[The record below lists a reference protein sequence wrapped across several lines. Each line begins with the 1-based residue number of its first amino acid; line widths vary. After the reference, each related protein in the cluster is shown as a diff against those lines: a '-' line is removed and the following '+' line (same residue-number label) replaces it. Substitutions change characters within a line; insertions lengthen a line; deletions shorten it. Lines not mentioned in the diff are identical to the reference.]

1 MKKISL
7 VLMMALSLTASAAT
21 TIGKVD
27 IQKVLLTIKQG
38 QGVRAKLK
46 KSFESKQKLLKKD
59 ETKIRKMQQSFQK
72 QSLVMNDSAK
82 AKKQKEIQELIVR
95 LQQKTQKF
103 QGEIQKMEN
112 KLKKPILERVK
123 KVIETV
129 SKKANVDITF
139 ESSTAPIVYAKSE
152 KDLTSQVIKAYD
164 KKHK

>member
-1 MKKISL
+1 
-7 VLMMALSLTASAAT
+7 MMALSLSATAT

-38 QGVRAKLK
+38 QAVRTKLK
-46 KSFESKQKLLKKD
+46 KSFEKKQTLLKKD
-59 ETKIRKMQQSFQK
+59 ETNIRKMQQDFQK

-82 AKKQKEIQELIVR
+82 AKKQKEIQGAIVK

-103 QGEIQKMEN
+103 QSEIQKMEN

-123 KVIETV
+123 VIIEAV
-129 SKKANVDITF
+129 SKKANVDVTF
-139 ESSTAPIVYAKSE
+139 ETSQAPILYTRTE
-152 KDLTSQVIKAYD
+152 KDLTDDVVKAYN

>member
-7 VLMMALSLTASAAT
+7 VLMMALSLSATAT

-59 ETKIRKMQQSFQK
+59 ETKIRKMQKDFQK
-72 QSLVMNDSAK
+72 QSLVMNDAAK
-82 AKKQKEIQELIVR
+82 GKKQKLIQESIVK

-103 QGEIQKMEN
+103 QAEIQKMEN
-112 KLKKPILERVK
+112 KMKKPILERVK
-123 KVIETV
+123 KIVEIV

-152 KDLTSQVIKAYD
+152 KDITADVIKAYD